1 MDTVDPPLQNT
12 YNTLLRKSSIN
23 GHPVVVGASA
33 AVDERELPLID
44 LARLSQGEAERE
56 ECKREIARAAREWG
70 FFQIVN
76 HGISGEILKRMRTEQ
91 EKLFKQP
98 FRVKTEDKVQNFSA
112 GRYRWGGPTATC
124 LQQLSWLEA
133 FHVPL
138 TDIHADIS
146 ASGGFSTLSLIIE
159 QFAIVASNL
168 AQRLAEILADKMGQD
183 GSFFEENCS
192 PNACYIR
199 MNRYPPCPMSSK
211 VHGLVPHTDSDF
223 LTVLNQDQ
231 IGGLQLVKDGK
242 WIAVKPNPQALVI
255 NIGDLFQAWSN
266 GVYKSVEHKVVAN
279 KKVDRFSTAYFF
291 CPSHDTMIRSCVEP
305 SIYRNFSFREYMQQ
319 VQDDVKK
326 FGNKV
331 GLPRFLI

>member
-1 MDTVDPPLQNT
+1 MEAVDPPLQTT

-23 GHPVVVGASA
+23 SHPVVVVAGA
-33 AVDERELPLID
+33 AVDERDLPLID

-76 HGISGEILKRMRTEQ
+76 HGISGEILERMRTEQ

-98 FRVKTEDKVQNFSA
+98 FQVKTEDKVQNFSA
-112 GRYRWGGPTATC
+112 GSYRWGGPTATC

-133 FHVPL
+133 FHVPFS
-138 TDIHADIS
+138 DIHADIS
-146 ASGGFSTLSLIIE
+146 ASGGSSTLSLIIE
-159 QFAIVASNL
+159 QFAAVASNL
-168 AQRLAEILADKMGQD
+168 ARRLAEILAEKMGQD
-183 GSFFEENCS
+183 ASFFEENCS
-192 PNACYIR
+192 PSACYIR
-199 MNRYPPCPMSSK
+199 MNRYPPCPMSSE
-211 VHGLVPHTDSDF
+211 VYGLMPHTDSDF
-223 LTVLNQDQ
+223 LTVLHQDQ
-231 IGGLQLVKDGK
+231 IGGLQLIKGGK

-279 KKVDRFSTAYFF
+279 KKADRFSTAYFF
-291 CPSHDTMIRSCVEP
+291 CPSYDTVIQSCMEP
-305 SIYRNFSFREYMQQ
+305 SIYRNFSFREYRQQ

-326 FGNKV
+326 YGNKV